1 MDKTRKFLRTL
12 SIQNEPIIVGC
23 SGGPDSMCLLRV
35 LYDEGYKVICAH
47 VDHSIREE
55 SVDERIFVEEHC
67 RNLGI
72 IFEPL
77 KLEKRSE
84 NEFYYRKKR
93 YDFYKKLADKYD
105 TPYIATAHHGDDLI
119 ETVLMRLSR
128 GSNLK
133 GYTGFKKVHKEKKYV
148 FIKPLIFYTKSEI
161 LNFAA
166 QHNVDYVIDKTND
179 EDNYTRN
186 RYRHHVLPFLK
197 KENSNV
203 HSKYLQFS
211 EELSTTSE
219 FIDEL
224 VDQAIQSNF
233 DGAIKLNKFEM
244 LHPFLQKKEL
254 EKILSNIYEDDV
266 DKVQSFH
273 IENILNCLKAGKNFK
288 INLPLGIE
296 VSREYDS
303 LKFKKHQSTEPYK
316 ILLTK
321 HTSLQDSSSI
331 DILDYE
337 EDTSNYTTR
346 ISSEDV
352 ALPLYVRTRYDGDK
366 MEIKNMKGSKK
377 IKDIFIDEKIEP
389 SKRFTYPIVVDSDD
403 VIVWLPGLR
412 KSKFDINKDG
422 KYDIILKYTKRE
434 ENTDEKK

>member
-1 MDKTRKFLRTL
+1 MINEKF
-12 SIQNEPIIVGC
+12 
-23 SGGPDSMCLLRV
+23 
-35 LYDEGYKVICAH
+35 
-47 VDHSIREE
+47 
-55 SVDERIFVEEHC
+55 
-67 RNLGI
+67 
-72 IFEPL
+72 
-77 KLEKRSE
+77 
-84 NEFYYRKKR
+84 
-93 YDFYKKLADKYD
+93 
-105 TPYIATAHHGDDLI
+105 
-119 ETVLMRLSR
+119 R
-128 GSNLK
+128 G
-133 GYTGFKKVHKEKKYV
+133 TYV

-161 LNFAA
+161 LNFVT

-179 EDNYTRN
+179 EDNHTRN
-186 RYRHHVLPFLK
+186 RYRHNILPFLK
-197 KENSNV
+197 KEN
-203 HSKYLQFS
+203 
-211 EELSTTSE
+211 
-219 FIDEL
+219 
-224 VDQAIQSNF
+224 QSNF
-233 DGAIKLNKFEM
+233 DGSIKLNKFEI

-303 LKFKKHQSTEPYK
+303 LKFKKHQPTEPYK
-316 ILLTK
+316 ILLTE
-321 HTSLQDSSSI
+321 HTQLQDSSSI
-331 DILDYE
+331 DIVDYE

-346 ISSEDV
+346 ISSEEV

>member
-1 MDKTRKFLRTL
+1 M
-12 SIQNEPIIVGC
+12 
-23 SGGPDSMCLLRV
+23 
-35 LYDEGYKVICAH
+35 
-47 VDHSIREE
+47 
-55 SVDERIFVEEHC
+55 
-67 RNLGI
+67 
-72 IFEPL
+72 
-77 KLEKRSE
+77 
-84 NEFYYRKKR
+84 
-93 YDFYKKLADKYD
+93 
-105 TPYIATAHHGDDLI
+105 
-119 ETVLMRLSR
+119 
-128 GSNLK
+128 
-133 GYTGFKKVHKEKKYV
+133 
-148 FIKPLIFYTKSEI
+148 
-161 LNFAA
+161 
-166 QHNVDYVIDKTND
+166 
-179 EDNYTRN
+179 
-186 RYRHHVLPFLK
+186 
-197 KENSNV
+197 
-203 HSKYLQFS
+203 
-211 EELSTTSE
+211 
-219 FIDEL
+219 
-224 VDQAIQSNF
+224 
-233 DGAIKLNKFEM
+233 
-244 LHPFLQKKEL
+244 
-254 EKILSNIYEDDV
+254 SNIYEDDV

-303 LKFKKHQSTEPYK
+303 LKFKKHQPTEPYK

-346 ISSEDV
+346 ISSEEV

-422 KYDIILKYTKRE
+422 KYDIILKYTKERKILM
-434 ENTDEKK
+434 KKITQIRW